1 MKAPLKIPCVL
12 MRGGTSKGVFLHLKD
27 LPREGKERDSLILAL
42 FGSPDPRQIDGL
54 GGATNQTSKLAV
66 VSRSERPDADVDYL
80 FGQVSIGKATIHY
93 HENCGNLSSAVG
105 PFAIE
110 EGLVEPK
117 EPETLVRIFNVN
129 TKKMIH
135 AKVPVREGKV
145 LYEGDYEIAGV
156 PGRGAEIRLTFFQP
170 GGSLTGK
177 LLPTGKS
184 IDKVKLKDGRE
195 LEVTIL
201 DAGNPIALL
210 RAEDLRLKGKE
221 LPEELSRK
229 RDVLGVLE
237 EVRSIAC
244 ELLGIVADRKEATSL
259 SPSVPKV
266 AFLSSPQSYL
276 DSWGRE
282 VREEDIHLTARVM
295 SMQTPHP
302 AYAVT
307 GAIPTAAAA
316 RLPGTLAHELAR
328 EEPGEGVVLGHPSGR
343 MAVGVS
349 YRKQGGEFRLE
360 SATIGRTARR
370 LMEGWAYV
378 PRERIE
384 FA

>member
-1 MKAPLKIPCVL
+1 MKPPLKIACVL

-27 LPREGKERDSLILAL
+27 LPEEGKERDSLILAL

-66 VSRSERPDADVDYL
+66 VSPSERDDAEVDYL
-80 FGQVSIGKATIHY
+80 FGQVSIKKAFIHY

-110 EGLVEPK
+110 EGLVQAR

-135 AKVPVREGKV
+135 AKVPVREGRV

-156 PGRGAEIRLTFFQP
+156 PGTGAEIMLSFFEP

-177 LLPTGKS
+177 LLPTGRPL
-184 IDKVKLKDGRE
+184 DRVKLKDGRE
-195 LEVTIL
+195 LEATIL
-201 DAGNPIALL
+201 DAGNPIVLL
-210 RAEDLRLKGKE
+210 RAEDLGLAGRE
-221 LPEELSRK
+221 LPEELSRRK
-229 RDVLGVLE
+229 DALETLE

-244 ELLGIVADRKEATSL
+244 ELLGIVADRKDATSL

-266 AFLSSPQSYL
+266 AFLSPPQTYL

-328 EEPGEGVVLGHPSGR
+328 EDPGEEVVLGHPSGK

-349 YRKQGGEFRLE
+349 YTREGRELRLE

-378 PRERIE
+378 PRERAE
-384 FA
+384 PA